1 MVKTVISHLVAF
13 SALSLLVA
21 GSLQYNPNSS
31 MVWYFYGRQQKQFSS
46 AMHCH
51 QYFAGG
57 LIFGC
62 AKKIVVRTTAVAEA
76 SCKVPDLFAKCH

>member
-31 MVWYFYGRQQKQFSS
+31 MVWYFYGRQ
-46 AMHCH
+46 HCH
-51 QYFAGG
+51 QYFCPGG
-57 LIFGC
+57 GSYPAVQKNRRQDHCGC
-62 AKKIVVRTTAVAEA
+62 
-76 SCKVPDLFAKCH
+76 